1 MLLKDKVAVVTGASQ
16 GIGLAIAQRCARQ
29 GALVV
34 LADIL
39 TERGSKAA
47 EALRSEGCDATFSE
61 MDVTDES
68 SIQDTLDHCLE
79 VFGGVD
85 ILVNNAGVNSS
96 KPVVDLSR
104 EEWEKV
110 MAVNLTGA
118 FLCSRLFAR
127 HMMEREEGG
136 SILFMSSEAG
146 KRGEAGASAYAAS
159 KFGVIGL
166 MECLALELAPHGIRV
181 NAVCPGDVDA
191 PMLHWVLEQVA
202 ERTGVSY
209 DEIFQTELDSIPL
222 GRLASPT
229 EIADVVVFLA
239 SPLASYIT
247 GESVNVDGGRLS
259 G

>member
-16 GIGLAIAQRCARQ
+16 GIGLAIARRLAQQ
-29 GALVV
+29 GARVV

-39 TERGSKAA
+39 TERGSEAA
-47 EALRSEGCDATFSE
+47 EALRNEAYDAIFSE
-61 MDVTDES
+61 MDVTDQS
-68 SIQDTLDHCLE
+68 SIQNTLDRCLE
-79 VFGGVD
+79 AFGDVD
-85 ILVNNAGVNSS
+85 ILVNNAGVNSA

-110 MAVNLTGA
+110 MTVNLTGA

-127 HMMEREEGG
+127 HMVERKAGG
-136 SILFMSSEAG
+136 SILFMSSEVG

-202 ERTGVSY
+202 ARAGVSY
-209 DEIFQTELDSIPL
+209 DEIYQTELDTIPL

-229 EIADVVVFLA
+229 EVADVVVFLA
-239 SPLASYIT
+239 SSLASYVT

>member
-16 GIGLAIAQRCARQ
+16 GIGLAIAQQCARQ
-29 GALVV
+29 GARVV

-47 EALRSEGCDATFSE
+47 EALRSAGNDAIFSE

-68 SIQDTLDHCLE
+68 SIQNTLDRCLDAFE
-79 VFGGVD
+79 GVD
-85 ILVNNAGVNSS
+85 ILVNNAGVNSA

-110 MAVNLTGA
+110 MTVNLTGA

-202 ERTGVSY
+202 EQAKVSF
-209 DEIFQTELDSIPL
+209 DEIYQAELDSIPL
-222 GRLASPT
+222 GRLASPR

-239 SPLASYIT
+239 SPLASYVT

>member
-29 GALVV
+29 GARVV

-47 EALRSEGCDATFSE
+47 EALRNEGYEAIFSE

-68 SIQDTLDHCLE
+68 SIQDTLDRCLE

-85 ILVNNAGVNSS
+85 ILINNAGVNSAKS
-96 KPVVDLSR
+96 VVDLSR

-110 MAVNLTGA
+110 MTVNLTGA
-118 FLCSRLFAR
+118 FLCSRVFAR
-127 HMMEREEGG
+127 HMMERGESG

-202 ERTGVSY
+202 AQAGVSY
-209 DEIFQTELDSIPL
+209 DKIYQTELDTIPL

-229 EIADVVVFLA
+229 EVADVVVFLA